1 MKTRHSYNSTTSDF
15 IGTINPEALKLPAL
29 KTKQKTSTYEQ
40 LAALSLKADNLRK
53 EIIEAQQKLDDTIN
67 SDKPTP
73 FCTFKKWL
81 IDFEERT
88 QQREKELSIFAK
100 HLTNF
105 RTSTDPT
112 FVEVDAA
119 DEKTPNFDPVSY
131 SLLVSNQQRT
141 FFSKEDIIQ
150 QNNELKI
157 LICEQ
162 QEAISNLRSRLKL
175 FEDFQNQN
183 AIKHTIQS
191 LKEGSMPMA
200 LAGAAPTRATELRQ
214 KQKLLSK
221 ELTAL
226 VKKRKELLKTHKAE
240 KTAMRHQ
247 RMLNAKAVLI
257 QKVFRG
263 HMGRMYV
270 KSLHKAATIIQKNV
284 RGFLIRYQQK
294 AAMEQMVEEENRI
307 SNKNKP
313 ENIEEEDYSDYSEE
327 EDEEDYEEE
336 ETKH

>member
-1 MKTRHSYNSTTSDF
+1 MKTRHSFNGSDSEF
-15 IGTINPEALKLPAL
+15 IGTMNPEAFKLPAL
-29 KTKQKTSTYEQ
+29 KVKQKSSTYDQ
-40 LAALSLKADNLRK
+40 LSKLSLQADNLRK
-53 EIIEAQQKLDDTIN
+53 EILGAQAQLSDTIN

-119 DEKTPNFDPVSY
+119 DEKMPNFDPVSY

-141 FFSKEDIIQ
+141 FFSKDDIIQ

-183 AIKHTIQS
+183 VIKNTIQS

-226 VKKRKELLKTHKAE
+226 VKKRKELLKIHKAE
-240 KTAMRHQ
+240 KTEMRHQ
-247 RMLNAKAVLI
+247 RMLNAKAVII
-257 QKVFRG
+257 QKVWRG
-263 HMGRMYV
+263 YMGRQYMKKMHNAAV
-270 KSLHKAATIIQKNV
+270 KIQKVV

-294 AAMEQMVEEENRI
+294 AAMEEMVLEELRVANRNNKRKEEE
-307 SNKNKP
+307 
-313 ENIEEEDYSDYSEE
+313 EEEEDYSDYSEE
-327 EDEEDYEEE
+327 EDEEEE
-336 ETKH
+336 K

>member
-1 MKTRHSYNSTTSDF
+1 MRTRHSFNGSDSEF
-15 IGTINPEALKLPAL
+15 IGTLNPEAFKLPAL
-29 KTKQKTSTYEQ
+29 RVKQRASTYDQ
-40 LAALSLKADNLRK
+40 LAQLSLKADNLRK
-53 EIIEAQQKLDDTIN
+53 EILGAQAQLNDTIN

-81 IDFEERT
+81 NDFEDRT

-119 DEKTPNFDPVSY
+119 DEKMPNFDPVSY

-141 FFSKEDIIQ
+141 FFSKDDIIQ

-162 QEAISNLRSRLKL
+162 QEAIANLRSRLKL

-183 AIKHTIQS
+183 VIKNTIQS

-214 KQKLLSK
+214 KQKFLSK

-226 VKKRKELLKTHKAE
+226 VKKRKELLKIHKAE
-240 KTAMRHQ
+240 KTEMRHQ

-263 HMGRMYV
+263 YMGRLYMQ
-270 KSLHKAATIIQKNV
+270 KLNKAAVKIQKVV

-294 AAMEQMVEEENRI
+294 AAMEEMVQEEQRI
-307 SNKNKP
+307 ANKNKSK
-313 ENIEEEDYSDYSEE
+313 EEEDEEEDYSDYSDE
-327 EDEEDYEEE
+327 EDEG
-336 ETKH
+336 K